1 MINMEIKILN
11 DEERR
16 NCHHLF
22 RNNDLFRHWHPILSE
37 IERELTKMDAISIWY
52 NADVVL
58 RHLRSVTEYRDEELN
73 FIHSEISRGNTK
85 EVVSTIMAVVL
96 TRLINATEEGHEE
109 EDIPN
114 DLICNAILK
123 KHYEDVFFNKVMNV
137 FFKRNIGNDGKKVVI
152 TPFDPM
158 TQNVS
163 LVDMDDVTKKE
174 IDDYVNRVMEATE
187 GLKVYIKDWEEW
199 GKLWESICLDIE
211 LKALLKDISPRG
223 TEWGFN
229 QKMVCNVIGM
239 YVRVKLNNPS
249 ITSINDAL
257 GTKNLRK
264 YISNHCAHDSDS
276 SPLSK
281 EQHTKILNLIKQS
294 T

>member
-1 MINMEIKILN
+1 MDIKVLS

-16 NCHHLF
+16 KCHAYF
-22 RNNDLFRHWHPILSE
+22 RTNDLFRHWMPILSE
-37 IERELTKMDAISIWY
+37 IEGNIMGMDAISIWY

-123 KHYEDVFFNKVMNV
+123 KHYEDVFFSKIMNV

-163 LVDMDDVTKKE
+163 LDDMDDVTKKE
-174 IDDYVNRVMEATE
+174 IDDHVNKVAEVTN
-187 GLKVYIKDWEEW
+187 GLKVYLKDWEKW
-199 GKLWESICLDIE
+199 KDLWKSICLDIE
-211 LKALLKDISPRG
+211 LMALLKDISPRG
-223 TEWGFN
+223 SEWGFN

-239 YVRVKLNNPS
+239 YVDVKLNNLS
-249 ITSINDAL
+249 KTSINDAL
-257 GTKNLRK
+257 GAKNLRK

>member
-1 MINMEIKILN
+1 MGMEIKKLN

-16 NCHHLF
+16 NCHQLF

-37 IERELTKMDAISIWY
+37 IERNFTEMDAISVWY

-58 RHLRSVTEYRDEELN
+58 KHLRSVTEFRDEELN
-73 FIHSEISRGNTK
+73 FIHSEISRNNTK

-96 TRLINATEEGHEE
+96 TRLINATEEEHEE
-109 EDIPN
+109 EDMPN

-123 KHYEDVFFNKVMNV
+123 NHLEDVFFDKMMNV

-152 TPFDPM
+152 TPSDPM
-158 TQNVS
+158 TQNT
-163 LVDMDDVTKKE
+163 LLDDMDDIAKKE
-174 IDDYVNRVMEATE
+174 INDYVNRVMEVTG
-187 GLKVYIKDWEEW
+187 GLKVYIKDWNEW
-199 GKLWESICLDIE
+199 ENLWKSICLDIE
-211 LKALLKDISPRG
+211 LLALLKDISPRG
-223 TEWGFN
+223 SEWGFN

-239 YVRVKLNNPS
+239 YVVAKSSDIS
-249 ITSINDAL
+249 ITSINNAL

-264 YISNHCAHDSDS
+264 YISNHCAHKSDS

-281 EQHTKILNLIKQS
+281 EQHDKILKMIK
-294 T
+294 